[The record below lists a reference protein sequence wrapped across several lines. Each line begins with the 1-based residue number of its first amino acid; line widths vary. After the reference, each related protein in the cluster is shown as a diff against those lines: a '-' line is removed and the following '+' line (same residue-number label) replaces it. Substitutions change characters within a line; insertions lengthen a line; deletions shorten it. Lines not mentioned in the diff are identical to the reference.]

1 MKELDKHMYYRAKPG
16 TLETARLLRKQ
27 MTKSEELLWERLRG
41 KQLLGLRFRRQHPID
56 IFIVD
61 FYCHDARL
69 IIELDGEIHNERVE
83 YDDGREA
90 EIERYNLKV
99 IRFSNHEVLNEI
111 EKVVEIITSVVKERL
126 SSPPPG
132 DLGVDNSG

>member
-1 MKELDKHMYYRAKPG
+1 MYFRAKPT

-27 MTKSEELLWERLRG
+27 MTKSEELLWERLKG

-69 IIELDGEIHNERVE
+69 IIELDGEIHKERVE

-90 EIERYNLKV
+90 EIEWYNLKV

-132 DLGVDNSG
+132 DLGVDN